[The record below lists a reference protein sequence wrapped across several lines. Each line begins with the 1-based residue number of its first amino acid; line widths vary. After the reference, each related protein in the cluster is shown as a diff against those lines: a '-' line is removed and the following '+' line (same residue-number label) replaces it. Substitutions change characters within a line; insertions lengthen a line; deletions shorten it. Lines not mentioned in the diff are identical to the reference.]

1 MRGIDFQEALEIEVA
16 KLDDNLTKPTTLISE
31 YFLNTALDKFWKTRY
46 SENNFK
52 RESFEQT
59 QKRIDDLRTLV
70 TQYLYTD
77 EVVKVSNELYTV
89 QLPSDY
95 LILLGDTAGIAPAD
109 GMTLPCWEKDSNGK
123 YVIKNTDTIEATIDT
138 IDRIKENSLSEYHLH
153 YAKARPI
160 RLIQGD
166 NIKLSTDGK
175 YKVAQ
180 YLLTY
185 LRKPIKIDLHTNPFA
200 QYTDMP
206 DHTHI
211 EIVKLAAQMY
221 IENQADPRYNT
232 YTNETVSM
240 E

>member
-1 MRGIDFQEALEIEVA
+1 MRFIDLQESLEVEINR
-16 KLDDNLTKPTTLISE
+16 LDDNLTKPTTLISE

-70 TQYLYTD
+70 TSYLYEETT
-77 EVVKVSNELYTV
+77 KVSNDLYTV
-89 QLPSDY
+89 ELPEDY
-95 LILLGDTAGIAPAD
+95 VILLGDTAGIAPAD
-109 GMTLPCWEKDSNGK
+109 GLTLPCWQKDENGK
-123 YVIKNTDTIEATIDT
+123 YIVKSTDTIEGTIDT

-160 RLIQGD
+160 RLIAG
-166 NIKLSTDGK
+166 NSIKLYTDGK
-175 YKVAQ
+175 YKVATYNLQ
-180 YLLTY
+180 Y
-185 LRKPIKIDLHTNPFA
+185 LRKPNKIDLHANPFA

-206 DHTHI
+206 EHTHL

-221 IENQADPRYNT
+221 IENQANPRYNT
-232 YTNETVSM
+232 YTNETISM

>member
-1 MRGIDFQEALEIEVA
+1 MTYIQLQEALEVEIN

-89 QLPSDY
+89 QLPGDY

-109 GMTLPCWEKDSNGK
+109 GMTLPCWEKI
-123 YVIKNTDTIEATIDT
+123 VMVNT
-138 IDRIKENSLSEYHLH
+138 
-153 YAKARPI
+153 
-160 RLIQGD
+160 
-166 NIKLSTDGK
+166 
-175 YKVAQ
+175 
-180 YLLTY
+180 
-185 LRKPIKIDLHTNPFA
+185 
-200 QYTDMP
+200 
-206 DHTHI
+206 
-211 EIVKLAAQMY
+211 
-221 IENQADPRYNT
+221 
-232 YTNETVSM
+232 
-240 E
+240 

>member
-1 MRGIDFQEALEIEVA
+1 MTYIQLQEALEVEIN

-95 LILLGDTAGIAPAD
+95 LI
-109 GMTLPCWEKDSNGK
+109 
-123 YVIKNTDTIEATIDT
+123 
-138 IDRIKENSLSEYHLH
+138 
-153 YAKARPI
+153 
-160 RLIQGD
+160 
-166 NIKLSTDGK
+166 
-175 YKVAQ
+175 
-180 YLLTY
+180 
-185 LRKPIKIDLHTNPFA
+185 
-200 QYTDMP
+200 
-206 DHTHI
+206 
-211 EIVKLAAQMY
+211 
-221 IENQADPRYNT
+221 
-232 YTNETVSM
+232 
-240 E
+240 